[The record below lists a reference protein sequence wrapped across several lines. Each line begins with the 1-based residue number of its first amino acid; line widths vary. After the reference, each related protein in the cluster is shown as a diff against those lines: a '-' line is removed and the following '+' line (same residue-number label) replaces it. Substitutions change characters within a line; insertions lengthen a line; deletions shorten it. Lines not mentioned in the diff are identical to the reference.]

1 MNELTFDDVQI
12 LKLESSAILGHTCKL
27 VVVEPDERGRPL
39 DGDALRGRIEERLAA
54 VPRLRQ
60 RVAIPRRGRPRWEE
74 VARLD
79 LADHVVEA
87 GGSPLSDEA
96 LGRSVA
102 GLMAERLDHERPLW
116 RLDLLPVTDGRV
128 AVVVRIHHCMADG
141 VSAMR
146 VLAGVLWDP
155 PQESSSASKHHAPDA
170 GPSSPSRGLRSTSPG
185 RLRRA
190 ARVPGALRRELRPGR
205 DSPLDRQIGSGR
217 EVAWT
222 GAPLTELKRIEH
234 ALGEGITVNDV
245 VLAGVAGALRSWLDE
260 GDRAP
265 GDLRA
270 QVPVS
275 LHSRREASDE
285 VGNRDSF
292 LFVDL
297 PLAED
302 DPVERLRRISAET
315 RERKLDHDAETLYAF
330 FHSLSHFRPLY
341 REVTRLTSGPREFAL
356 SVSNVPGPRDPVTVM
371 GRAVERF
378 ASFAEPADRHALRV
392 AVVSLGGE
400 LAFGLCS
407 DPDAVGGLDRL
418 ASALDES
425 LAELGRLAGSSA

>member
-1 MNELTFDDVQI
+1 
-12 LKLESSAILGHTCKL
+12 
-27 VVVEPDERGRPL
+27 
-39 DGDALRGRIEERLAA
+39 
-54 VPRLRQ
+54 
-60 RVAIPRRGRPRWEE
+60 
-74 VARLD
+74 
-79 LADHVVEA
+79 
-87 GGSPLSDEA
+87 
-96 LGRSVA
+96 
-102 GLMAERLDHERPLW
+102 
-116 RLDLLPVTDGRV
+116 
-128 AVVVRIHHCMADG
+128 
-141 VSAMR
+141 
-146 VLAGVLWDP
+146 
-155 PQESSSASKHHAPDA
+155 
-170 GPSSPSRGLRSTSPG
+170 
-185 RLRRA
+185 
-190 ARVPGALRRELRPGR
+190 
-205 DSPLDRQIGSGR
+205 
-217 EVAWT
+217 
-222 GAPLTELKRIEH
+222 LTELKRIEH